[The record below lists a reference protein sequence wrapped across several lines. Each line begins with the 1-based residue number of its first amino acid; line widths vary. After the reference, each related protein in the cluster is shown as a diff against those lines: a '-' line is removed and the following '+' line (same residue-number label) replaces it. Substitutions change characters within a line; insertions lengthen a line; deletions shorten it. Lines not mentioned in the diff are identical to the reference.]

1 MDVKC
6 AFLNMDLDENIYMK
20 QLDGHKVLRCKDLVY
35 KLKKTIYGFK
45 QVHRVSLMDFLKDL
59 NSTCVK

>member
-6 AFLNMDLDENIYMK
+6 AFLNLDLDENIYMK
-20 QLDGHKVLRCKDLVY
+20 QLDGYKVLRCKGLVY
-35 KLKKTIYGFK
+35 KFKKTIYGFK